1 MGADQRSEPLAEVAF
16 CLARGRQAG
25 AAAQLSAVQRITE
38 RGRRGQVDQ
47 RIGVRAGDR
56 RARWGLGGTAIMQS
70 VGYIAHDHLGPFRA
84 VARVDRGEPSQ
95 PLGQSFAKGIEYP
108 VKLRLDGILAC
119 RHRCDELVSQFGD
132 GLLGQRT
139 DEPLTAAEMVQ
150 DQRMRNSRGSRD
162 ILQPE
167 SLGSGGRNQL
177 LRRPQDQLSGLF
189 RCAALPFASRRDF
202 Y

>member
-1 MGADQRSEPLAEVAF
+1 G
-16 CLARGRQAG
+16 
-25 AAAQLSAVQRITE
+25 
-38 RGRRGQVDQ
+38 
-47 RIGVRAGDR
+47 R
-56 RARWGLGGTAIMQS
+56 RARWGLAGVGFGGGVRVRALGS
-70 VGYIAHDHLGPFRA
+70 LGPVRA

-95 PLGQSFAKGIEYP
+95 PLGQSLAKGIEYP

-150 DQRMRNSRGSRD
+150 NQWMRNSRGSRD

-202 Y
+202 FN